1 MITSKQ
7 RSYLKSLA
15 NKLNP
20 SIQIGK
26 VGLTDAIIDELEVQ
40 LEHKELVKISVLEN
54 SPVEVEEIRDEIL
67 EKTMAH
73 FVQSIGNKLIIYRES
88 KDHKQIE
95 L

>member
-20 SIQIGK
+20 SVQVGK
-26 VGLTDAIIDELEVQ
+26 VGLTDAIIDELEIQ

-67 EKTMAH
+67 ERTKAN

>member
-26 VGLTDAIIDELEVQ
+26 VGLTDAIVDELEVQ

-54 SPVEVEEIRDEIL
+54 SPVEVEEIRDEII

>member
-40 LEHKELVKISVLEN
+40 LEHKELVKIGVLEN

>member
-54 SPVEVEEIRDEIL
+54 SPVEVEEIRDEII

>member
-20 SIQIGK
+20 SMQIGK
-26 VGLTDAIIDELEVQ
+26 TGLTESIFDELEVQ
-40 LEHKELVKISVLEN
+40 LEHRELVKISVLEN
-54 SPVEVEEIRDEIL
+54 SPVLVEEIIDEIL
-67 EKTMAH
+67 EKTHAE

-88 KDHKQIE
+88 KDHKKIE

>member
-15 NKLNP
+15 NKLN
-20 SIQIGK
+20 SSVQVGK
-26 VGLTDAIIDELEVQ
+26 VGLTDAIIDELEIQ

-67 EKTMAH
+67 ERTKAN

>member
-20 SIQIGK
+20 SVQVGK
-26 VGLTDAIIDELEVQ
+26 VGLTDAIIDELEIQ

-67 EKTMAH
+67 EKTKAN

>member
-20 SIQIGK
+20 SMQIGK
-26 VGLTDAIIDELEVQ
+26 TGLTESIFDELEVQ
-40 LEHKELVKISVLEN
+40 LEHRELVKISVLEN
-54 SPVEVEEIRDEIL
+54 SPVLVEEIIDDIL
-67 EKTMAH
+67 EKTHAE

-88 KDHKQIE
+88 KDHKKIE